1 MEEVIKETIDLI
13 NMYAES
19 LKDCSTLEGEF
30 TDKEDEDFYQYHLG
44 LINSLQNIIGEG
56 DDSEW
61 QNDLAE
67 YVYACPDCGWMGTS
81 DQELRCES
89 CGEAH
94 EVECPECHE
103 ANLFLRCISFG
114 GCAVGEDSNG
124 CNCGNCNT
132 ATVH

>member
-1 MEEVIKETIDLI
+1 MEEVIKETIELI

-19 LKDCSTLEGEF
+19 LKESSTLDGEF
-30 TDKEDEDFYQYHLG
+30 TDKENEDFYNYHLG
-44 LINSLQNIIGEG
+44 LINSLKGMIGECENS
-56 DDSEW
+56 DLSEY
-61 QNDLAE
+61 DLAE

-81 DQELRCES
+81 DQEMACES

-114 GCAVGEDSNG
+114 GCAVGEDSG
-124 CNCGNCNT
+124 CNCGNCNGV
-132 ATVH
+132 TVH